1 MIRNDPQI
9 AAAFIVLGVFFAS
22 SVPFTVAAKSD
33 GVTVERGASP
43 RILTI
48 DRGKSIVLKFAKR
61 VKRISVNNP
70 NVVEAIAVSP
80 LEVLLNTKK
89 AGTTSL
95 LVWDETDTIFTYS
108 VIVQRDVKRI
118 EEVAAQLAKVLPKEK
133 LTVEQAGDNIVL
145 SGTVSSE
152 ETKKVALRVGE
163 ANAPKKVVD
172 NIRVIELPPQVLL
185 KVHFAEISRS
195 GALKVGIGFIRT
207 NREARNHLSFFP
219 GAPGF
224 SPKDDF
230 IPEPG
235 AAPGPNLTFSS
246 VIDFF
251 FGTGFL
257 EGSQAR
263 SVGFFMRALQEQGH
277 IRTLAEPTLRVVSG
291 KKANFLV
298 GGEAPIPVP
307 GQDGSVTIAYKP
319 FGIQLEFTPKVKEN
333 GMVELNV
340 KPEVS
345 SIDNTISIVVQGFN
359 IPGFKKSNTST
370 QVELRDGQTMAI
382 SGLLSES
389 TAKNLGK
396 VPFIGDVPILGEL
409 FKSRDFQD
417 NKSELIVLIT
427 PTVIRQE
434 KVEDLVLPR
443 TGFMMGRAP
452 GESGS
457 PGKRE
462 GKK

>member
-1 MIRNDPQI
+1 M
-9 AAAFIVLGVFFAS
+9 
-22 SVPFTVAAKSD
+22 
-33 GVTVERGASP
+33 
-43 RILTI
+43 TI
-48 DRGKSIVLKFAKR
+48 DRGESQVLKFPRR

-70 NVVEAIAVSP
+70 KIVEVVAVTPS
-80 LEVLLNTKK
+80 EILLNAKA

-95 LVWDETDTIFTYS
+95 LVWDETSVLFTYS

-118 EEVAAQLAKVLPKEK
+118 QEVAGQLAKILPKEK
-133 LTVEQAGDNIVL
+133 LTVEQAGDNIVI

-152 ETKKVALRVGE
+152 ETKKVALGVGE
-163 ANAPKKVVD
+163 ANSPKKVVD
-172 NIRVIELPPQVLL
+172 NIRVVESPPQVLL

-195 GALKVGIGFIRT
+195 GAVQVGLGFIRT
-207 NREARNHLSFFP
+207 NREGRNHISFFP

-224 SPKDDF
+224 APKDDF

-235 AAPGPNLTFSS
+235 AAPGPNLTFGS

-263 SVGFFMRALQEQGH
+263 SAGFFLRALQEKGH

-333 GMVELNV
+333 GMVELTV

-345 SIDNTISIVVQGFN
+345 SIDNTIAIVVQGFN

-370 QVELRDGQTMAI
+370 HVELRDGQTMAI
-382 SGLLSES
+382 SGLLSET
-389 TAKNLGK
+389 TAKNLGQ
-396 VPFIGDVPILGEL
+396 VPFIGDIPILGEL
-409 FKSRDFQD
+409 FKSRDFKD
-417 NKSELIVLIT
+417 NKTELIVLIT
-427 PTVIRQE
+427 PTIIHQDR
-434 KVEDLVLPR
+434 VEDLVLPN
-443 TGFMMGRAP
+443 TGFMVGRTP
-452 GESGS
+452 GVSRS

-462 GKK
+462 GKR